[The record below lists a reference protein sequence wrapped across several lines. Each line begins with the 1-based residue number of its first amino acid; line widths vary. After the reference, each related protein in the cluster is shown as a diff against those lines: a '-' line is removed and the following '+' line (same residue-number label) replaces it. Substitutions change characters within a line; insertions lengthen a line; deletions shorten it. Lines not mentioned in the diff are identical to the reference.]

1 MARGTIA
8 RLQQRELAADGARHD
23 CAPAAAGAGRRWH
36 GGDIP
41 LHLLDTAVDEGA
53 QDQMHSVS
61 IIMMPADS
69 LLPLK
74 HYSVIEELTTLPG
87 LPGLSTHKGWAAQHH
102 LLNSCCD

>member
-53 QDQMHSVS
+53 QDQMHS
-61 IIMMPADS
+61 
-69 LLPLK
+69 
-74 HYSVIEELTTLPG
+74 
-87 LPGLSTHKGWAAQHH
+87 QHH
-102 LLNSCCD
+102 HDASRFTASSQTLALQCWLEQM